1 MVNFS
6 ISFDLVFEFFD
17 FFELYLD
24 IFTATHQKFSHYSQP
39 NIKKCLRYSF
49 TRITL
54 IKLQNLF
61 IMMMLIIIINEGVIM
76 HLKDLLDSLDLR
88 LELPQHW
95 YSTDI
100 SDNFEEGKL
109 IENGDVVV
117 IKTESGEKPK
127 KITIDVNDGMSIVT
141 IQPNGKEIGVKY
153 LNNKD
158 DFEYIGKISDL
169 KN

>member
-1 MVNFS
+1 
-6 ISFDLVFEFFD
+6 
-17 FFELYLD
+17 
-24 IFTATHQKFSHYSQP
+24 
-39 NIKKCLRYSF
+39 
-49 TRITL
+49 
-54 IKLQNLF
+54 
-61 IMMMLIIIINEGVIM
+61 MLIIIINEGVIM

-109 IENGDVVV
+109 IENGDIV
-117 IKTESGEKPK
+117 IIETKKGEKPK
-127 KITIDVNDGMSIVT
+127 RITIDVNDGMSIVT